1 MSESEQQLVNALR
14 AALKETQRLKERN
27 RRLAEAGAEP
37 IAIVGTACRLPGG
50 IGTPDDLWRLLDE
63 GGDAIGG
70 FPRDRGW
77 DLGLL
82 HDPGDGQP
90 GSSYVREGGFLHDA
104 PYFDADLFGISPRD
118 ALLMDPQLRLLLETS
133 WEALERAG
141 IPPLSLGG
149 SRTGVFAG
157 AMYHDYQGS
166 FAASGMISGRVAY
179 TFGLQGPAVTV
190 DTACSS
196 SLVALHL
203 AVQAL
208 RTGECSLALAG
219 GVTVMS
225 TPRTFVEFSIDGT
238 LSQGARCRSFAD
250 SADGTAWSEGCATV
264 VLERLSDARRAGHP
278 VLALIRGSA
287 VNSDGASNG
296 VTAPNGPA
304 QRKVIRQAL
313 ADARLS
319 PAQVDLV
326 EAHGT
331 ATPLG
336 DPIEAQALLATYGRE
351 RDGGAPLRLGS
362 LKSNLGHTQAAS
374 GIAGVLKLVSALR
387 HEVMPKTLHVDAPSS
402 RIDWTAG
409 EVELL
414 TEPVPW
420 PRGER
425 PRRGAV
431 SGFGL
436 SGTNA
441 HVIVEEAPE
450 PAAAP
455 AERTD
460 AAVPVVLSGRSP
472 EAVRAQAERLAGHLR
487 AHPGLR
493 PADVAHTLATRR
505 THLEH
510 RAAVVARDRDELLAA
525 LADCPARVVRGE
537 TTTAFLFSGGG
548 SQRPG
553 MGRELSAAYPAFAT
567 AYDAACAELSE
578 QLGRP
583 LREAVDDPAA
593 LAGFACSQAALFAIE
608 VALFRL
614 AESWGLHPDVLC
626 GHSGGELAVAHC
638 AGVLSLADA
647 AKLVVTRARL
657 MQAMPRGAMVALEA
671 GAEELAGHPV
681 DVAAING
688 PRSVVVSGGEATV
701 LDVAR
706 RFEQLGRRTKTL
718 RVPVASHSRLMD
730 PMLEEFR
737 EIAGSVPHAEPKL
750 PVVSSVTGEFVEAFD
765 AGYWVRNIRRTV
777 RFADAVRTLRAHGA
791 DRFLELGPD
800 GPLTAIMPDDAV
812 AVAAL
817 SRDVPEDVAVARAVA
832 ALHVHG
838 VSPDWHAFF
847 APRGAT
853 AADLPTYAFQRER
866 YWLDATAEPGDVTAT
881 GLDPV
886 RHPLLGAAAVV
897 GDANETILYGRIS
910 VATHPWLAGHALGDT
925 IVLPGTAF
933 LELAVRAG
941 DEAGCPR
948 VRELTLHAPL
958 VLGEDAT
965 RLQVRVGAPGED
977 GGRPVSIHARTEDS
991 AWVRHADG
999 TLVTGGVPGPAEP
1012 GAWPPAGAEAL
1023 DVAGM
1028 YDLLAERGV
1037 GYGPLFQGLKAAW
1050 RRGDEVFAEVRLP
1063 EEAQIEAGA
1072 FGLHPA
1078 LADASLHAIG
1088 LSPAAGEGTLLPH
1101 SWSDVDLFATGASSV
1116 RVRVKPLGHNTFSL
1130 ELADDAG
1137 APVASAGALTL
1148 RPLPERRSADRSGSG
1163 AALRLDWVRAAV
1175 PEPRSAE
1182 VTVLRVAVGT
1192 DAAAACR
1199 ETHRVLAGLRDGLD
1213 AGRPIVVLTR
1223 GAVALPGEPVT
1234 DLAGAAVA
1242 GLVRSAQTEH
1252 PGRIA
1257 HLDTDAEPTPELLAA
1272 VSGEHSLVVR
1282 GGEAW
1287 VPRLARPVPGTE
1299 PGTTDWGDGAV
1310 LITGGTGQLGRL
1322 VAGHLVRRHGVRR
1335 LVLAGRSGLGAD
1347 DLVAELAVL
1356 GADVRVAACDFADRA
1371 ATAALLAE
1379 HPVTAI
1385 VHAAGVLA
1393 DGVLTSLT
1401 PHQVDAVFDAKAAS
1415 AWNLHELATDVSA
1428 FVLFS
1433 SAAGVLGAPGQGN
1446 YAAANAFLDALARHR
1461 RAQGLPAQSLA
1472 WGAWQSDER
1481 DGLTAAEGLALFDAA
1496 TGAADPVLVPMKLDV
1511 AAWRA
1516 SGDVPELLRG
1526 LVPATRRTAGGSLRD
1541 RLLRLP
1547 AGERLGKLR
1556 DLVVTNAAAV
1566 LGHGPGELFDPGR
1579 TFSALGFD
1587 SLTSVQLRNRLG
1599 ALTGLTLSATLV
1611 FDHPDVTALAAFLH
1625 DGLRRDPAPATT
1637 EDPVHRLFAEAV
1649 AAGRVPDGIALLG
1662 AAANLR
1668 PSFGSAAEAPVTS
1681 RPVRPADGP
1690 RRPSLLAV
1698 PSPAAMTGAVQYARL
1713 AAPFRDARRVSVLPL
1728 PGFVAD
1734 EPLPADF
1741 RTLVGFLAA
1750 CAHEEAAGEPFALLG
1765 YSSGGLLAHALAA
1778 ELERTGAGP
1787 AGVCLLDTYELDSPV
1802 APDLAGGLL
1811 ANRDAGFDRTQLT
1824 AMGRYLGLLTE
1835 ADLTDISAPTMLLRA
1850 GSRFDDRAGPWRTAW
1865 RADRRETVPGDHF
1878 SLVEADADTT
1888 ARAVDAWLAAL
1899 PTPTPL
1905 TIGSTL

>member
-14 AALKETQRLKERN
+14 AALKETQRLKEQN
-27 RRLAEAGAEP
+27 RRFAEAGAEP

-50 IGTPDDLWRLLDE
+50 VDTPDRLWRLLAE

-70 FPRDRGW
+70 FPGDRGW

-82 HDPGDGQP
+82 HDSADGRP
-90 GSSYVREGGFLHDA
+90 GSSYVREGGFLHEA
-104 PYFDADLFGISPRD
+104 PYFDAALFGISPRD
-118 ALLMDPQLRLLLETS
+118 AVLMDPQLRLLLETS

-149 SRTGVFAG
+149 SATGVFAG
-157 AMYHDYQGS
+157 AMYHDYRGS

-179 TFGLQGPAVTV
+179 TFGLQGPTVTV

-208 RTGECSLALAG
+208 RAGECSLALAG
-219 GVTVMS
+219 GATVMS
-225 TPRTFVEFSIDGT
+225 TPRTFVEFSLDGT
-238 LSQGARCRSFAD
+238 LSPGARCRSFAD

-278 VLALIRGSA
+278 VLALVRGSA

-319 PAQVDLV
+319 PAQVGLV

-336 DPIEAQALLATYGRE
+336 DPIEAQALLATYGRD

-387 HEVMPKTLHVDAPSS
+387 HEVMPRTLHVDAPSS
-402 RIDWTAG
+402 HVDWTAG

-420 PRGER
+420 PRGDG

-431 SGFGL
+431 SSFGL

-441 HVIVEEAPE
+441 HVIIEEAPE
-450 PAAAP
+450 PADPQP
-455 AERTD
+455 AGTG

-472 EAVRAQAERLAGHLR
+472 EAVQAQAERLAEHLR

-493 PADVAHTLATRR
+493 PADVAYTLATRR

-525 LADCPARVVRGE
+525 LAECPSRVVRGE
-537 TTTAFLFSGGG
+537 STTAFLFSGAG

-553 MGRELSAAYPAFAT
+553 MGRELSAAYPAFAA
-567 AYDAACAELSE
+567 AYDAACAELSG
-578 QLGRP
+578 QLGRS
-583 LREAVDDPAA
+583 LHEAVEDPAA
-593 LAGFACSQAALFAIE
+593 LAEFACSQAALFA
-608 VALFRL
+608 VQVGLFRL

-647 AKLVVTRARL
+647 AELVVTRARL
-657 MQAMPRGAMVALEA
+657 MQALPRGVMVALEA
-671 GAEELAGHPV
+671 GADELAGYPV

-688 PRSVVVSGGEATV
+688 PRSVVVSGDEARV
-701 LDVAR
+701 LEVAR
-706 RFEQLGRRTKTL
+706 QFAGAGRRTKTL

-730 PMLEEFR
+730 PMLAAFR
-737 EIAGSVPHAEPKL
+737 EVAASVPHAAPAL
-750 PVVSSVTGEFVEAFD
+750 PVVSTVTGEFAEAFD

-777 RFADAVRTLRAHGA
+777 RFADAVRTLRAHGVN
-791 DRFLELGPD
+791 RFLELGPD
-800 GPLTAIMPDDAV
+800 GPLTAVMPDDVV

-817 SRDVPEDVAVARAVA
+817 ARDLPEDVAVARAVA

-866 YWLDATAEPGDVTAT
+866 YWLDAATDSGDVTAT

-886 RHPLLGAAAVV
+886 RHPLLGAAAKLGG
-897 GDANETILYGRIS
+897 GDELVLHGRIS
-910 VATHPWLAGHALGDT
+910 VATHPWLAGHAIGGA

-958 VLGEDAT
+958 VLGEHAV
-965 RLQVRVGAPGED
+965 RLQVRVGAPAED
-977 GGRPVSIHARTEDS
+977 GGRPVRIDAQAGDS
-991 AWVRHADG
+991 SWVRHADG
-999 TLVTGGVPGPAEP
+999 TLVAGRVPGPAAP
-1012 GAWPPAGAEAL
+1012 GAWPPAGAEVL
-1023 DVAGM
+1023 DVAGT
-1028 YDLLAERGV
+1028 YELLAERGV
-1037 GYGPLFQGLKAAW
+1037 EYGPLFQGLKAAW
-1050 RRGDEVFAEVRLP
+1050 RRGGEVFAEVRLP
-1063 EEAQIEAGA
+1063 EEAQLEAGA

-1088 LSPAAGEGTLLPH
+1088 LSPAAGEGVLLPY
-1101 SWSDVDLFATGASSV
+1101 SWSDVELSAAGASSV
-1116 RVRVKPLGHNTFSL
+1116 RVRVKPLADNTFSVD
-1130 ELADDAG
+1130 LADDTG
-1137 APVASAGALTL
+1137 AAVASVGALAL
-1148 RPLPERRSADRSGSG
+1148 RPPSGRQPTERGGSG
-1163 AALRLDWVRAAV
+1163 AVLRLDWVRTAV
-1175 PEPRSAE
+1175 PEARSAD
-1182 VTVLRVAVGT
+1182 VTVLRVTAGT
-1192 DAAAACR
+1192 DVRAARR
-1199 ETHRVLAGLRDGLD
+1199 ETHRVLARLRDGLD

-1223 GAVALPGEPVT
+1223 GAVALPGEPLA

-1257 HLDTDAEPTPELLAA
+1257 HLDVDSEPTPELLAA
-1272 VSGEHSLVVR
+1272 AAGQVALVVR
-1282 GGEAW
+1282 GGDAW
-1287 VPRLARPVPGTE
+1287 VPRLVRGTE
-1299 PGTTDWGDGAV
+1299 TGVPDWGDGAV
-1310 LITGGTGQLGRL
+1310 LVTGGTGRLGRL

-1335 LVLAGRSGLGAD
+1335 LVLAGRSGRGAD
-1347 DLVAELAVL
+1347 DLVAELAAL

-1401 PHQVDAVFDAKAAS
+1401 PRQVDAVFAAKAEA
-1415 AWNLHELATDVSA
+1415 AWNLHELATNLSA

-1461 RAQGLPAQSLA
+1461 RALGLPAQSLA
-1472 WGAWQSDER
+1472 WGMWESAGRS
-1481 DGLTAAEGLALFDAA
+1481 GLTAADGLALFDAA
-1496 TGAADPVLVPMKLDV
+1496 AGADEPVLVPMKLDV

-1516 SGDVPELLRG
+1516 AGDVPELLRG
-1526 LVPATRRTAGGSLRD
+1526 FVPVARRTASGSLRD

-1556 DLVVTNAAAV
+1556 ELVVTNAAAV
-1566 LGHGPGELFDPGR
+1566 LGHDPAEPADPER

-1599 ALTGLTLSATLV
+1599 ELTGLTLSATLA
-1611 FDHPDVTALAAFLH
+1611 FDHPDAAALAAFLH
-1625 DGLRRDPAPATT
+1625 EELRRDRVAPATT
-1637 EDPVHRLFAEAV
+1637 DDPVHRLFAEAV
-1649 AAGRVPDGIALLG
+1649 AAGQVPGGIAVLG

-1668 PSFGSAAEAPVTS
+1668 PSFGSPADAPVTS
-1681 RPVRPADGP
+1681 RPVRVADGP
-1690 RRPSLLAV
+1690 HRPSLVAV
-1698 PSPAAMTGAVQYARL
+1698 PSPAAMTGAVQYARF
-1713 AAPFRDARRVSVLPL
+1713 AAWFRDRRRVSVLPL
-1728 PGFVAD
+1728 PGFVAE
-1734 EPLPADF
+1734 EPLPGDF
-1741 RTLVGFLAA
+1741 GTLVGFLAA
-1750 CAHEEAAGEPFALLG
+1750 GAREEAAGEPFALLG
-1765 YSSGGLLAHALAA
+1765 YSSGGLLAHAVAA
-1778 ELERTGAGP
+1778 ELERTGDGP

-1802 APDLAGGLL
+1802 AREMAGGLL
-1811 ANRDAGFDRTQLT
+1811 ARQDGGFDRTQLT
-1824 AMGRYLGLLTE
+1824 AMGRYLGLLAE
-1835 ADLTDISAPTMLLRA
+1835 AGRPDLGAPTLLLRA
-1850 GSRFDDRAGPWRTAW
+1850 RSPFDDRAGSWRSTW

-1888 ARAVDAWLAAL
+1888 ARAVEAWLAAL

-1905 TIGSTL
+1905 AIGSTL